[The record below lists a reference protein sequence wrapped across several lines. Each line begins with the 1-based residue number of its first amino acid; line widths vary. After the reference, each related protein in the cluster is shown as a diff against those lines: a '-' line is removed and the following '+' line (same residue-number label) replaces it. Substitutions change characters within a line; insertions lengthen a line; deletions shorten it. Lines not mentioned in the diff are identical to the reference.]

1 MAISTKPVVVTNV
14 GIQFIAELTDCSTGL
29 CPFLGGGGGAGN
41 CEIELLVTIFFTHS
55 EMVNVDLTE
64 LITSDIS
71 AFSEM
76 YFSVI

>member
-14 GIQFIAELTDCSTGL
+14 GIPFIAELTDCSTGL
-29 CPFLGGGGGAGN
+29 CPFFWGGGGAGN

-64 LITSDIS
+64 LITSYIS